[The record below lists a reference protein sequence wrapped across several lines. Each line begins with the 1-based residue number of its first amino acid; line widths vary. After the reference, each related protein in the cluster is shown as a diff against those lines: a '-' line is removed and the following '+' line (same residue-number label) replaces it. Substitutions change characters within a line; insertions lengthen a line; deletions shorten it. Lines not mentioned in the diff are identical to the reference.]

1 MLALLYQPLSPL
13 RALLFAAAAV
23 VAVTVYCLAYTALA
37 GAPESP
43 LDGLRWGS
51 VYVAP
56 FLLAFEALKRATRP
70 LGQTLVLAA
79 AIAASVALQEVFYR
93 VDNVGFEAIQRLP
106 PAGLAL
112 LLAWT
117 GPLVAARLT
126 LPSTAAAADGLPLAP
141 DQIDWVAAAGNYV
154 ELHTGRRTVLWRA
167 PLAAVEAALAPHGFV
182 RIHRSRL
189 VAGRA
194 VARVRTN
201 DVVLHGGRSLPTG
214 ARYRAEL
221 VARLGAA

>member
-56 FLLAFEALKRATRP
+56 FLLAFEAMKRATRP

-93 VDNVGFEAIQRLP
+93 VDNVGFEVIQRLP

-126 LPSTAAAADGLPLAP
+126 RPSTAAAADGLPLAP